1 MQYEN
6 REQAGK
12 ALARKLEHYAGDPT
26 VIVLALPQG
35 GVPVGF
41 LHCSMRRAR
50 RNMRGPDESGG

>member
-12 ALARKLEHYAGDPT
+12 ALARKLEHYAGGPT
-26 VIVLALPQG
+26 VIVLALPRG
-35 GVPVGF
+35 RVPIG

-50 RNMRGPDESGG
+50 RNMRGPDEPGG